1 MGFAVLH
8 VVGAHEPLRQRQA
21 DVLHPAGGEDLRARR
36 DHGPAVRG
44 ERREQLAGPVY
55 LEDAVQVLDFDPFQL
70 PSLRIPVQVRGEEPD
85 YLGGPAPVGDLED
98 ALCVEAPTLCPVAPG
113 AHNDRA
119 RVHQHAVQVE
129 EDRLTLE
136 GSHKNPSSR
145 SAVSLPLLP
154 TRSASRPRV
163 HARTTGPRVPSH
175 LRTVQGRYFFVRAL
189 YRDEYSFCREH
200 LRARERD
207 SRRTGKHT
215 ACCATLT
222 LYPHRLWVSC
232 GRPRVRRGTIVR
244 TTEAERGRAERRQ
257 RAAAEIQNMLA
268 DLYRGFVAWASLYG
282 DVDGPYEQ
290 DQRERVTD
298 LVDRLSNG
306 YLARS
311 MWLEPRAR
319 KRIEDFIEK
328 AEDLYSSF
336 CAEIEERGY
345 TRAKKSMATRVSRQ
359 LGSLR
364 KVAESNLKDDP
375 GGPRRPR
382 WRMRLGRS

>member
-1 MGFAVLH
+1 
-8 VVGAHEPLRQRQA
+8 
-21 DVLHPAGGEDLRARR
+21 
-36 DHGPAVRG
+36 
-44 ERREQLAGPVY
+44 
-55 LEDAVQVLDFDPFQL
+55 
-70 PSLRIPVQVRGEEPD
+70 
-85 YLGGPAPVGDLED
+85 
-98 ALCVEAPTLCPVAPG
+98 
-113 AHNDRA
+113 
-119 RVHQHAVQVE
+119 
-129 EDRLTLE
+129 
-136 GSHKNPSSR
+136 
-145 SAVSLPLLP
+145 
-154 TRSASRPRV
+154 
-163 HARTTGPRVPSH
+163 
-175 LRTVQGRYFFVRAL
+175 
-189 YRDEYSFCREH
+189 
-200 LRARERD
+200 
-207 SRRTGKHT
+207 
-215 ACCATLT
+215 
-222 LYPHRLWVSC
+222 
-232 GRPRVRRGTIVR
+232 VR

-298 LVDRLSNG
+298 LVDRLSTG

-345 TRAKKSMATRVSRQ
+345 TRAKKSMANRVSRQ